1 MNAAKGIVKT
11 QQENKAVK
19 TPSVQ
24 SLLNDYLDQNGF
36 RRRFDELLGGRSPQF
51 ISSVVTLVN
60 GTPELLECFNRDP
73 IQIVKGAFKAA
84 TYDLPIE
91 PSLGY
96 AYLIPFRDKKTGTTN
111 ATFILGYKG
120 MVQLALRTGLYQRL
134 NTIEVHEGELV
145 SYDRMKEDIEFRWI
159 EDEEE
164 RAKAPVIGYAAY
176 YRLNN
181 GMEKTL
187 YMTKKQI
194 EAHEAKNRKRKYQ
207 NSIWRDQFNSMARKT
222 LLRLLLS
229 KWGIMSINYLDAS
242 PVNQEIMKNLAT
254 GHMDDDDT
262 PVTIDAE
269 AQAPQDE
276 EIPFDEIPPTVDKE
290 TGEVLSDG
298 RN

>member
-11 QQENKAVK
+11 QEERNMMRS
-19 TPSVQ
+19 PSVQ
-24 SLLNDYLDQNGF
+24 SMMNNYLDQNGF
-36 RRRFDELLGGRSPQF
+36 KRRFDELLGKRAPQF
-51 ISSVVTLVN
+51 ISSVVTLIN
-60 GTPELLECFNRDP
+60 GTPELLECFNQDP
-73 IQIVKGAFKAA
+73 LQIVQGALKAA

-96 AYLIPFRDKKTGTTN
+96 AYLIPFRDRKTGIPR

-120 MVQLALRTGLYQRL
+120 MVQLALRTGLYRRL

-194 EAHEAKNRKRKYQ
+194 EDHEIENRKGKYQ
-207 NSIWRDQFNSMARKT
+207 NSIWRDQFDSMARKT

-242 PVNQEIMKNLAT
+242 PANQEIMRNIAT
-254 GHMDDDDT
+254 GHVDDDT
-262 PVTIDAE
+262 PVTIEAD

>member
-73 IQIVKGAFKAA
+73 IQIVKGALKAA

-194 EAHEAKNRKRKYQ
+194 EAHEAKNRKGKYQ

-269 AQAPQDE
+269 AQTPQDE
-276 EIPFDEIPPTVDKE
+276 EIPFDSIPPTVDKE